1 MLWLWPDPEGKGMGG
16 EHVLQASGLCVSVP
30 GSENLKMVIRNQN
43 HDPSSGVPMCPRNS
57 DVNWKRLEL
66 MDLVS
71 LVHVPE
77 KVWDPKFCGSVGLG
91 HRVGG

>member
-1 MLWLWPDPEGKGMGG
+1 M
-16 EHVLQASGLCVSVP
+16 QASGLCVSVP
-30 GSENLKMVIRNQN
+30 GSENLKMVIRNPN
-43 HDPSSGVPMCPRNS
+43 HDPSSGVPRCPRNS